1 MIGLHENH
9 GGPPARPD
17 EWLALVAKTFAE
29 GGWLQDALKLE
40 HRPQQERMAREVAR
54 SFSGDEVLLAEAGTG
69 VGKSLAYLVPGL
81 IHAQTA
87 RRPMLVS
94 THTIS
99 LQEQIHQ
106 KDLVLVRRLF
116 SAVPELEKFTAFKA
130 ALLVGKG
137 NYLCSTRLAQ
147 ALAAKHEL
155 FPSHEQQELQRIAAW
170 AAESK
175 DGLRQELSPAPDP
188 DVWEWVHADSAVCS
202 RKHCD
207 PEHCPYQ
214 RARARIRQ
222 AHLIVVNHSL
232 LFSHIQAGGAAE
244 KGAKRG
250 ILFPDDFLVLDE
262 AHTVPEVA
270 TEHFGLRV
278 TSYGVDRFL
287 KSLYHPQRKRG
298 LLQKLGSA
306 RERQL
311 VEDCLDASSL
321 FFGHIRDRVL
331 TKQPIVRI
339 QNEEIC
345 EPLPP
350 EPFKILGQ
358 LLNDLGN
365 RLDDGP
371 ARDELTEQR
380 GRLGTYFTNIRQFLK
395 LADEEHVHW
404 VERSGKA
411 GQIVAL
417 RSAPIDVAP
426 HIREALFQKET
437 SVILTSATL
446 AMGGQIEPF
455 QQRIGA
461 EGLRVSI
468 EDSPFDYERHVRV
481 YVAAD
486 IPQPTAENPRLALE
500 ELVDYLRWCT
510 LRVAGGSLV
519 LFTSYTDLNRCAE
532 LLEPD
537 LLAAGRALFVQGKLH
552 SRTELTKRFKHAK
565 NAVLFGTDS
574 FWTGVDVPGNALSQ
588 VIITRLPFDVP
599 SHPIAEARAEWVRE
613 RGGNPFAELTLP
625 DALVKFRQG
634 AGRLIRTKT
643 DRGLI
648 TILDARVLTKTYGRL
663 FIDCLPKREF
673 ERLTKATRDAV
684 FRPFTEQ

>member
-1 MIGLHENH
+1 MIGLHESF
-9 GGPPARPD
+9 GGTPAPSN
-17 EWLALVAKTFAE
+17 EWLQLVARAFAE
-29 GGWLQDALKLE
+29 GGWLQDALSLE
-40 HRPQQERMAREVAR
+40 HRPQQERMALNVAR
-54 SFSGDEVLLAEAGTG
+54 AFLDDDVLLAEAGTG

-81 IHAQTA
+81 IFAQTA

-99 LQEQIHQ
+99 LQEQIQQ
-106 KDLVLVRRLF
+106 KDLELVRRLF
-116 SAVPELEKFTAFKA
+116 RSAPELEKLAAFRS
-130 ALLVGKG
+130 ALLVGKAH
-137 NYLCSTRLAQ
+137 YLCSTRLAQ
-147 ALAAKHEL
+147 AIAAKAEL
-155 FPSHEQQELQRIAAW
+155 FPSREQQELLRIAAW
-170 AAESK
+170 AQESK

-188 DVWEWVHADSAVCS
+188 EVWEWVHADSSVCS
-202 RKHCD
+202 RRNCD

-214 RARARIRQ
+214 RARARIRE
-222 AHLIVVNHSL
+222 ANLIIVNHSL

-244 KGAKRG
+244 RG

-331 TKQPIVRI
+331 EKQPVVRI
-339 QNEEIC
+339 QSEEIC

-350 EPFKILGQ
+350 EPFKILNQ
-358 LLNDLGN
+358 LLVDLVN
-365 RLDDGP
+365 RLPDGP
-371 ARDELTEQR
+371 AHEELAEQR
-380 GRLGTYFTNIRQFLK
+380 GKLGTYFTNIRQFLK
-395 LADEEHVHW
+395 LAAEDHVHW
-404 VERSGKA
+404 VERSGKQ

-426 HIREALFQKET
+426 HIREALFEKDT
-437 SVILTSATL
+437 SVVLTSATL

-455 QQRIGA
+455 QHRIGA
-461 EGLRVSI
+461 EQQRVII
-468 EDSPFDYERHVRV
+468 EDSPFDYQRHMRV

-486 IPQPTAENPRLALE
+486 IPQPTPSNPRLALE
-500 ELVDYLRWCT
+500 ELADYIRWCA
-510 LRVAGGSLV
+510 LKVSGGSLV

-532 LLEPD
+532 MLEPD
-537 LLAAGRALFVQGKLH
+537 FAAAERPLFVQGKLH

-565 NAVLFGTDS
+565 NGILFGTDS

-588 VIITRLPFDVP
+588 VIVTRLPFDVP
-599 SHPIAEARAEWVRE
+599 SHPIAEARAEWVRDK
-613 RGGNPFAELTLP
+613 GGNPFAELTLP
-625 DALVKFRQG
+625 EALVKFRQG
-634 AGRLIRTKT
+634 IGRLIRTKT
-643 DRGLI
+643 DRGLV

-673 ERLTKATRDAV
+673 ERLTKPTREQV
-684 FRPFTEQ
+684 FRPFAP